1 MKFYTYTAL
10 YTALR
15 SLSSR
20 SEPTDDSMKEDE
32 DEERVTVRLYDMP
45 MLVIWVML
53 NPRED
58 VIKHILYVMS
68 MIDHPIDEEVKCLV
82 WVVRSD
88 HH

>member
-20 SEPTDDSMKEDE
+20 SMPIDDSVKEDE

-45 MLVIWVML
+45 MLVI
-53 NPRED
+53 
-58 VIKHILYVMS
+58 
-68 MIDHPIDEEVKCLV
+68 
-82 WVVRSD
+82 
-88 HH
+88 